1 MISYFTITYRLL
13 QKNADGTLVP
23 FDSTKG
29 IYTANVVSKTAECA
43 IERLKRDFH
52 MLTVEIVTVSG
63 PQEMPVEEYIDNN

>member
-1 MISYFTITYRLL
+1 MIPYFILTYKLL

-29 IYTANVVSKTAECA
+29 IYTANIVSKTAECA

-52 MLTVEIVTVSG
+52 MLTVEVVAVSER
-63 PQEMPVEEYIDNN
+63 QEMTVEEYVDG